1 MKRRILLVEDEP
13 NLAQGLKLNL
23 EIEGY
28 EVVWTSSGASARC
41 VWSQGSFDLVMLDRM
56 LPDADGLDLLQEFK
70 KGDLRQP
77 VMILTARAA
86 DEDRISGLSLGADDY
101 VTKPFNLQE
110 LMLRVRG
117 MVRRGKWYHEVAAE
131 SIRIGECDVD
141 TAQSVLVREG
151 KRQLLTDLELRLLVH
166 LYRRRGTY
174 VSREELL
181 TEVWGYAPGTATRTV
196 DIFIS
201 RLRKM
206 IGDDASSPRLLLTR
220 RGQGYML
227 VGASG
232 EGRSD
237 PSQP

>member
-1 MKRRILLVEDEP
+1 VKRRILLVEDEP

-23 EIEGY
+23 EIEGC
-28 EVVWTSSGASARC
+28 EVVWASSGMAARSA
-41 VWSQGSFDLVMLDRM
+41 WSQGPFDLVMLDRM
-56 LPDADGLDLLQEFK
+56 LPDVDGLELLQEFK

-77 VMILTARAA
+77 VMVLTARAA
-86 DEDRISGLSLGADDY
+86 DEDRIAGLSLGADDY

-131 SIRIGECDVD
+131 LIRIGESVID
-141 TAQSVLVREG
+141 TSQSVLVREG
-151 KRQLLTDLELRLLVH
+151 KRQLLTDLELRLIVH

-181 TEVWGYAPGTATRTV
+181 TEVWGYAPGAVTRTV

-201 RLRKM
+201 RLRRM
-206 IGDDASSPRLLLTR
+206 LGDDASSPRLLLTR

-232 EGRSD
+232 EGPST
-237 PSQP
+237 PSQR